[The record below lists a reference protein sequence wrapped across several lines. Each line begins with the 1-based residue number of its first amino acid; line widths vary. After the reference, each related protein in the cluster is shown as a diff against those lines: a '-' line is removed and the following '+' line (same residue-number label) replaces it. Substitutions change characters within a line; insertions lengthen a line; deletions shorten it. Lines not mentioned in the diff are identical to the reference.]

1 MVNIKAFKALRPKSD
16 LVKKVAEL
24 PYDVL
29 DREEAR
35 EIVKNNELSFLN
47 IDKAET
53 YFPGNVSE
61 YSEEVYKKAGENLKR
76 FIKNNIFIKE
86 EKECLYIYELRLN
99 GKYQRGIV
107 SCLAVDDYLNN
118 TIKKHEFTRAKKEED
133 RIKHIKACNAQTGPI
148 FLTYRDS
155 ETINNKVLQIC
166 SEKPLYDFIAD
177 DGVSHRVW
185 KIDDE
190 DIINE
195 IISDFKEVNSVYIAD
210 GHHRSEAA
218 VKVCLERRK
227 NGECSLEDEC
237 NYFLGV
243 LFPKNQL
250 TIIDYNR
257 VVKDLNDLSQEEFI
271 SKIEE
276 KFQVTKISNGEQ
288 FKPQNKGEFGM
299 YLNNS
304 WFKLKYKEKSKDS
317 IINEENKDELSLV
330 GNLDVSILQENLLKP
345 ILGIKDVRNDER
357 IDFVGGIRGLKE
369 LEKRVVAKDMKVAFA
384 LYPTSLEEVMAISD
398 QGLIMPPK
406 STWFEPK
413 LRSGIFIHEI

>member
-1 MVNIKAFKALRPKSD
+1 MVNIKAFKALRPKRD
-16 LVKKVAEL
+16 LVEKVAAL

-29 DREEAR
+29 NREEAR
-35 EIVKNNELSFLN
+35 EIVKNNEFSFLN

-53 YFPGNVSE
+53 YFPENVSE
-61 YSEEVYKKAGENLKR
+61 YSEEVYKKVGENLEN
-76 FIKNNIFIKE
+76 FIKNKVFIKE
-86 EKECLYIYELRLN
+86 EKDCLYVYELSLD
-99 GKYQRGIV
+99 GKSQRGIV

-133 RIKHIKACNAQTGPI
+133 RIKHIRACNAQTGPI

-155 ETINNKVLQIC
+155 ETINNKVLEIC
-166 SEKPLYDFIAD
+166 SKKPLYDFIAD
-177 DGVSHRVW
+177 DRVCHRVW
-185 KIDDE
+185 KIDE
-190 DIINE
+190 KEMINE
-195 IISDFKEVNSVYIAD
+195 IINAFKEVNSVYIAD

-218 VKVCLERRK
+218 VKVCLEKREK
-227 NGECSLEDEC
+227 GKCSPEDEC

-250 TIIDYNR
+250 TIMDYNR
-257 VVKDLNDLSQEEFI
+257 VVRDLNGLSEEEFL

-276 KFQVTKISNGEQ
+276 KFQVTKINEGEQ
-288 FKPQNKGEFGM
+288 FKPQYKGEFGM
-299 YLNNS
+299 YLNNQ
-304 WFKLKYKEKSKDS
+304 WFKLKYLGKEFDVVK
-317 IINEENKDELSLV
+317 
-330 GNLDVSILQENLLKP
+330 NLDVSILQNNILEP

-357 IDFVGGIRGLKE
+357 IDFVGGIRGLNE
-369 LEKRVVAKDMKVAFA
+369 LERRVTEDMTVAFA
-384 LYPTSLEEVMAISD
+384 LYPTSLEEVMVISD

>member
-1 MVNIKAFKALRPKSD
+1 MVNIKAFRALRPKCD
-16 LVKKVAEL
+16 LVEKVAAL

-35 EIVKNNELSFLN
+35 EIVKNNEFSFLN
-47 IDKAET
+47 VDKAEV

-61 YSEEVYKKAGENLKR
+61 YSEEVYKKAGENLEN
-76 FIKNNIFIKE
+76 FIKNKVFIKE
-86 EKECLYIYELRLN
+86 EKDCLYVYELSLN
-99 GKYQRGIV
+99 GQSQKGIV

-118 TIKKHEFTRAKKEED
+118 TIKKHEFTRAKKEAD
-133 RIKHIKACNAQTGPI
+133 RINHIKACNAQTGPI

-155 ETINNKVLQIC
+155 EKINNKVSQIC

-177 DGVSHRVW
+177 DGVFHRVW

-195 IISDFKEVNSVYIAD
+195 VISDFKEVNSVYIAD

-218 VKVCLERRK
+218 VKVCLERRED
-227 NGECSLEDEC
+227 GQCLLEDEC

-243 LFPKNQL
+243 LFPKTQL
-250 TIIDYNR
+250 SIMDYNR
-257 VVKDLNDLSQEEFI
+257 VVRDLNGLSEEEFI
-271 SKIEE
+271 SKIED
-276 KFQVTKISNGEQ
+276 KFQVTKVNEGEQ

-299 YLNNS
+299 YLNNQ
-304 WFKLKYKEKSKDS
+304 WFKLKYLSKEDDVVK
-317 IINEENKDELSLV
+317 
-330 GNLDVSILQENLLKP
+330 NLDVSILQNNILEP
-345 ILGIKDVRNDER
+345 ILGIRDVRNDER

-369 LEKRVVAKDMKVAFA
+369 LEKRVYKDMKIAFA
-384 LYPTSLEEVMAISD
+384 LYPTSLEEVMEISD
-398 QGLIMPPK
+398 QELIMPPK

>member
-1 MVNIKAFKALRPKSD
+1 MVNIKAFRALRPKCD
-16 LVKKVAEL
+16 LVEKVAAL

-35 EIVKNNELSFLN
+35 EIVKNNEFSFLN
-47 IDKAET
+47 VDKAET

-61 YSEEVYKKAGENLKR
+61 YSEEVYKKAGENLEN
-76 FIKNNIFIKE
+76 FIKNKVFIKE
-86 EKECLYIYELRLN
+86 EKDCLYVYELSLN
-99 GKYQRGIV
+99 GKSQKGIV

-118 TIKKHEFTRAKKEED
+118 TIKKHEFTRAKKEAD
-133 RIKHIKACNAQTGPI
+133 RINHIKACNAQTGPI

-155 ETINNKVLQIC
+155 EKINNKVSQVC

-177 DGVSHRVW
+177 DGVFHRVW

-195 IISDFKEVNSVYIAD
+195 VISDFKEVNSVYIAD

-218 VKVCLERRK
+218 IKVCLERRED
-227 NGECSLEDEC
+227 GQCLLEDEC

-243 LFPKNQL
+243 LFPKTQL
-250 TIIDYNR
+250 SIMDYNR
-257 VVKDLNDLSQEEFI
+257 VVRDLNGLSEEEFI

-276 KFQVTKISNGEQ
+276 KFQVTKVNEGEQ
-288 FKPQNKGEFGM
+288 FKPQNKGVFGM
-299 YLNNS
+299 YLNNQ
-304 WFKLKYKEKSKDS
+304 WFKLKYLSKEDDVVK
-317 IINEENKDELSLV
+317 
-330 GNLDVSILQENLLKP
+330 NLDVSILQNNILEP
-345 ILGIKDVRNDER
+345 ILGIRDVRNDER

-369 LEKRVVAKDMKVAFA
+369 LEKRVSKDMKIAFA
-384 LYPTSLEEVMAISD
+384 LYPTSLEEVMEISD
-398 QGLIMPPK
+398 QELIMPPK

>member
-1 MVNIKAFKALRPKSD
+1 MVNIKAFRALRPKCD
-16 LVKKVAEL
+16 LVEKVAAL

-35 EIVKNNELSFLN
+35 EIVKNNEFSFLN
-47 IDKAET
+47 VDKAET

-61 YSEEVYKKAGENLKR
+61 YSEEVYKKAGENLEN
-76 FIKNNIFIKE
+76 FIKNKVFIKE
-86 EKECLYIYELRLN
+86 EKDCLYVYELSLN
-99 GKYQRGIV
+99 GQSQKGIV

-118 TIKKHEFTRAKKEED
+118 TIKKHEFTRAKKEAD
-133 RIKHIKACNAQTGPI
+133 RINHIKACNAQTGPI

-155 ETINNKVLQIC
+155 EKINNKVSQIC
-166 SEKPLYDFIAD
+166 SEKSLYDFIAD
-177 DGVSHRVW
+177 DGVFHRVW

-195 IISDFKEVNSVYIAD
+195 VISDFKEVNSVYIAD

-218 VKVCLERRK
+218 VKVCLERRED
-227 NGECSLEDEC
+227 GQCLLEDEC

-243 LFPKNQL
+243 LFPKTQL
-250 TIIDYNR
+250 SIMDYNR
-257 VVKDLNDLSQEEFI
+257 VVRDLNGLSEEEFI

-276 KFQVTKISNGEQ
+276 KFQVTKVNEGEQ

-299 YLNNS
+299 YLNNQ
-304 WFKLKYKEKSKDS
+304 WFKLKYLSKEDDVVK
-317 IINEENKDELSLV
+317 
-330 GNLDVSILQENLLKP
+330 NLDVSILQNNILEP
-345 ILGIKDVRNDER
+345 ILGIRDVRNDER

-369 LEKRVVAKDMKVAFA
+369 LEKRVYKDMKIAFA
-384 LYPTSLEEVMAISD
+384 LYPTSLEEVMEISD
-398 QGLIMPPK
+398 QELIMPPK

>member
-1 MVNIKAFKALRPKSD
+1 MVNIKAFRALRPKCD
-16 LVKKVAEL
+16 LVEKVAAL

-35 EIVKNNELSFLN
+35 EIVKNNEFSFLN
-47 IDKAET
+47 VDKAET

-61 YSEEVYKKAGENLKR
+61 YSEEVYKKAGENLGN
-76 FIKNNIFIKE
+76 FIKNKVFIKE
-86 EKECLYIYELRLN
+86 EKDCLYVYELSLN
-99 GKYQRGIV
+99 GKSQKGIV

-118 TIKKHEFTRAKKEED
+118 TIKKHEFTRAKKEAD
-133 RIKHIKACNAQTGPI
+133 RINHIKACNAQTGPI

-155 ETINNKVLQIC
+155 EKINNKVSQIC

-177 DGVSHRVW
+177 DGVFHRVW

-195 IISDFKEVNSVYIAD
+195 VISDFKEVNSVYIAD

-218 VKVCLERRK
+218 VKVCLERRED
-227 NGECSLEDEC
+227 GQCLLEDEC

-243 LFPKNQL
+243 LFPKTQL
-250 TIIDYNR
+250 SIMDYNR
-257 VVKDLNDLSQEEFI
+257 VVRDLNGLSEEEFI

-276 KFQVTKISNGEQ
+276 KFQVTKVNEGEQ

-299 YLNNS
+299 YLNNQ
-304 WFKLKYKEKSKDS
+304 WFKLKYLSKEDDVVK
-317 IINEENKDELSLV
+317 
-330 GNLDVSILQENLLKP
+330 NLDVSILQNNILEP
-345 ILGIKDVRNDER
+345 ILGIRDVRNDER

-369 LEKRVVAKDMKVAFA
+369 LEKRVYKDMRIAFA
-384 LYPTSLEEVMAISD
+384 LYPTSLEEVMEISD
-398 QGLIMPPK
+398 QELIMPPK